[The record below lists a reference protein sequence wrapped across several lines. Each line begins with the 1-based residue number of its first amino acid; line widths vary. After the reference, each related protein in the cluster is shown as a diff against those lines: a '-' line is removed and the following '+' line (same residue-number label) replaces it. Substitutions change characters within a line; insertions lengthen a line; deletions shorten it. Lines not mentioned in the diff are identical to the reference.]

1 MPQEEELP
9 IRNIGSDFKA
19 HIKDLMQISVSPT
32 HTVLFSNKHYSHHT
46 IYSNSASKGNFSGII
61 SERDYVKK
69 IALLGRVSKDT
80 LIKDISIHC
89 PNVVTVS
96 IDESIEKAM
105 DSMMTKSIRH
115 LPILDGAKLVGI
127 VSIKDL
133 IKEVVADRE
142 KTIRDLSDLALGKG
156 ASL

>member
-1 MPQEEELP
+1 VPQKEELS
-9 IRNIGSDFKA
+9 IRNLSSASKA
-19 HIKDLMQISVSPT
+19 KIKQPIQTFVSPT
-32 HTVLFSNKHYSHHT
+32 YTYCSLTNIIHNKL
-46 IYSNSASKGNFSGII
+46 YSNSASLGNFSGII

-96 IDESIEKAM
+96 VDESIEKAM

-115 LPILDGAKLVGI
+115 LPILNGTKLVGI